1 MEQFPQTRD
10 DEIDLAEL
18 FAKLWRKRLVV
29 VLVALLGFLAGGAV
43 FLKSWMAQ
51 PLENQAAVELRFN
64 FNGVQDGRYPNGQPF
79 SINDIISTNVLN
91 KVFEQKNL
99 AQYGLTQQDFASAVS
114 IAPFSTNREFIEARF
129 KDALSAKNI
138 TPAEIAELNDNYSR
152 ELNASTRRFAK
163 LSLSLP
169 ASVAISTSTQVDI
182 LGAIPQTWANEAVES
197 YGVLNISNAKPNEFD
212 SGLVEGYEYLI
223 STRYL
228 ADYLDMLK
236 GILKTLAADDVARL
250 QVDPETGAT
259 VSTLENDLGDV
270 KAFHLDVLTRAFSI
284 SPVAKDLNEAKFY
297 LNNEILSKEEQLD
310 ETQRRA
316 VVLQDAYNRYING
329 EQDLKMPGAASSAS
343 QNITAQYGDEFL
355 TRLMSIGDQ
364 LSDAKFKQALLNR
377 SLELR
382 LEAENISTDIS
393 RLKRNLAQFDQ
404 AKNQTTS
411 DIDEA
416 RVRKEISYVSEKLQ
430 STKASIERIAAL
442 RADRILGQ
450 SSSLYALNSEP
461 VVVNNFMAQVKALVK
476 FAGLGLVA
484 GLFIGLFA
492 ALMLAVVRK

>member
-10 DEIDLAEL
+10 DEIYLAEL

-29 VLVALLGFLAGGAV
+29 VLVALLGFLAGGV
-43 FLKSWMAQ
+43 VSLKNWMAQ

-91 KVFEQKNL
+91 RVFEQKSL

-169 ASVAISTSTQVDI
+169 ALEAMPAATQLAV
-182 LGAIPQTWANEAVES
+182 LGSIPEAWAQESIES
-197 YGVLNISNAKPNEFD
+197 YGVLNISNTKPNEFD
-212 SGLVEGYEYLI
+212 IGLVEGYEYLI

-228 ADYLDMLK
+228 ADYLGTLQGILSTLK
-236 GILKTLAADDVARL
+236 GDEVARL

-259 VSTLENDLGDV
+259 ASTLQTDLGDV

-297 LNNEILSKEEQLD
+297 LNNEILSKEELLD

-343 QNITAQYGDEFL
+343 QNITAQYSDEFL

-377 SLELR
+377 ALELR
-382 LEAENISTDIS
+382 LEAENISTNIA
-393 RLKRNLAQFDQ
+393 RLKRSLAQFDKSQ
-404 AKNQTTS
+404 NQTTS

-430 STKASIERIAAL
+430 AAKASIERIAAL
-442 RADRILGQ
+442 RSERILGQ

-461 VVVNNFMAQVKALVK
+461 VVENNFMAQIKALVK
-476 FAGLGLVA
+476 FAVLGLVA

-492 ALMLAVVRK
+492 ALILAVARK